1 MCTMWAMTQN
11 TTLMFRVLTG
21 LFEPS
26 AIEQLPDGRFL
37 VVEDEK
43 QHPFSLVT
51 ISHDGIVTS
60 KALRPGFFQSFN
72 DFWEL
77 DDLEGLTRDQS
88 GNFYA
93 LTSHSRDGDG
103 DEKQARDRLVRFRI
117 EGNDV
122 IERKVSSGLKRA
134 LVYTHPVLAAAARIQ
149 DVKRGGGLNIESLQ
163 MTPDQQRLLI
173 GFRSPLQ
180 GNRAIIAS
188 VENPAAIFD
197 AGESPVV
204 STTLVTLDLG
214 GNGIRGMAHI
224 SALGGYLIISG
235 PASGEQVHFGLWFW
249 RGGPETSV
257 HRVTVPGLDGFGNAE
272 GVCAARM
279 DGQQKI
285 IIVCDD
291 GSRKDK
297 RDARYL
303 LLDPSQLKMAP

>member
-1 MCTMWAMTQN
+1 MTQN
-11 TTLMFRVLTG
+11 TPFMFRVLTG

-37 VVEDEK
+37 IVEDEK

-51 ISHDGIVTS
+51 ISLDGVVTS
-60 KALRPGFFQSFN
+60 KALRPGFFQSFS

-77 DDLEGLTRDQS
+77 DDLEGLTRDQA
-88 GNFYA
+88 GHFYA

-103 DEKQARDRLVRFRI
+103 DKKETRDRLVRFRI

-134 LVYTHPVLAAAARIQ
+134 LAATHPVLATAAEIQ
-149 DVKRGGGLNIESLQ
+149 DVKAGGGLNIEALQ
-163 MTPDQQRLLI
+163 ISPDQQRLLI

-180 GNRAIIAS
+180 GDRAIIAS

-197 AGESPVV
+197 SGKPPVV
-204 STTLVTLDLG
+204 LASLVTLDLG
-214 GNGIRGMAHI
+214 GNGIRGMAYI
-224 SALGGYLIISG
+224 AALGGYLIISG
-235 PASGEQVHFGLWFW
+235 PASREQVHFGLWFW
-249 RGGPETSV
+249 RGGSATSV
-257 HRVTVPGLDGFGNAE
+257 QQVTVPGLDGFGHAE
-272 GVCAARM
+272 GVCSAQM
-279 DGQQKI
+279 DGKQKI

-303 LLDPSQLKMAP
+303 LLDPAQLRMAP

>member
-1 MCTMWAMTQN
+1 MCAMTQN
-11 TTLMFRVLTG
+11 TFMFRVLTG

-51 ISHDGIVTS
+51 FSLDGVVTS
-60 KALRPGFFQSFN
+60 KALSPGFFQSFS

-77 DDLEGLTRDQS
+77 DDLEGLTRDQA

-117 EGNDV
+117 DGNRV
-122 IERKVSSGLKRA
+122 LEPKVSSGLKHA
-134 LVYTHPVLAAAARIQ
+134 LVATHPVLAVAAEIE
-149 DVKRGGGLNIESLQ
+149 DVKLAGGLNIEALQ
-163 MTPDQQRLLI
+163 ISPDQQRLLI

-180 GNRAIIAS
+180 GKRAIIAS
-188 VENPAAIFD
+188 LENPAAMFD
-197 AGESPVV
+197 ADKPPVV
-204 STTLVTLDLG
+204 SATLVTLDLG

-224 SALGGYLIISG
+224 PALGGYLIISG
-235 PASGEQVHFGLWFW
+235 PASRDRAHFELWFW
-249 RGGPETSV
+249 RGVPETTA
-257 HRVTVPGLDGFGNAE
+257 HRVTVPGLDGFGHAE
-272 GVCAARM
+272 GVCAALM
-279 DGQQKI
+279 DGKHKI

-297 RDARYL
+297 RNARYL
-303 LLDPSQLKMAP
+303 LLDPAQLQMEP